1 MNIFTHVKIVFIQCE
16 VKMTGLIVVVVLV
29 CDLQSATW
37 ETVRSTR
44 NGHMTLGDHV
54 ANESHSLCVGTLS
67 HARRILQSHHIGSF
81 SSHHPPL
88 STSIVR
94 ILLTMLLLC
103 IVCIHST
110 PDSS

>member
-1 MNIFTHVKIVFIQCE
+1 
-16 VKMTGLIVVVVLV
+16 MTGLIVVVVLV
-29 CDLQSATW
+29 CDLQSAVR
-37 ETVRSTR
+37 ETVR
-44 NGHMTLGDHV
+44 GQMTLGDHV

-67 HARRILQSHHIGSF
+67 HARHILQSHHIGNF

-94 ILLTMLLLC
+94 VLLTMLLFC

-110 PDSS
+110 PIVPNLVMINNHNCALTLSFMYIFP

>member
-1 MNIFTHVKIVFIQCE
+1 
-16 VKMTGLIVVVVLV
+16 MTGLIVVVVLV

-37 ETVRSTR
+37 KQSAVRETVR
-44 NGHMTLGDHV
+44 GQMTLGDHV

-94 ILLTMLLLC
+94 VLLTMLLFC